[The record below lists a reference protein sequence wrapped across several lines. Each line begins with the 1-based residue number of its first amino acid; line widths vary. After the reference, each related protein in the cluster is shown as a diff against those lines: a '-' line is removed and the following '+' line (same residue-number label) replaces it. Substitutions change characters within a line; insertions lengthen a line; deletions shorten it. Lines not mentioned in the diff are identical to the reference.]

1 MDNIVLFVDDEVHI
15 LSSIKRAVFEEK
27 FKSLFASSAKE
38 ALEIMEKNDVS
49 VVVADMKMP
58 KMDGLTFLKIVK
70 ETRPEIIR
78 MVLSGYTVLPQV
90 LAAINQADIFKFITK
105 PWDMEEDLLGAVRQ
119 AVDYYNLYKERD
131 RLKETLQHRNVTY
144 QKVLRDMEVKLAM
157 YKKNIDIIKELSSWE
172 QNKPSDPDLEAL
184 KELKAILIRIMPIVK
199 ANFDIKEIVDG
210 AQHIFNESNVNCRF
224 TLTEQGCN
232 SYNLSAFNTFI
243 IFVLSFI
250 ASKLDK
256 VTKKDIYCELGCAS
270 FQAKHQLTAKFQI
283 DWSLI
288 AESEFAELE
297 SCLRVLAKLCAYYDS
312 QLDCRRTRNELLIV
326 FVSDIK

>member
-1 MDNIVLFVDDEVHI
+1 
-15 LSSIKRAVFEEK
+15 
-27 FKSLFASSAKE
+27 
-38 ALEIMEKNDVS
+38 
-49 VVVADMKMP
+49 
-58 KMDGLTFLKIVK
+58 
-70 ETRPEIIR
+70 
-78 MVLSGYTVLPQV
+78 
-90 LAAINQADIFKFITK
+90 
-105 PWDMEEDLLGAVRQ
+105 
-119 AVDYYNLYKERD
+119 
-131 RLKETLQHRNVTY
+131 
-144 QKVLRDMEVKLAM
+144 
-157 YKKNIDIIKELSSWE
+157 
-172 QNKPSDPDLEAL
+172 
-184 KELKAILIRIMPIVK
+184 MPIVK

-297 SCLRVLAKLCAYYDS
+297 SCLRVLAKLCAYWQS
-312 QLDCRRTRNELLIV
+312 FAPTMTVSLIAAGRV
-326 FVSDIK
+326 MNC

>member
-157 YKKNIDIIKELSSWE
+157 YKKI
-172 QNKPSDPDLEAL
+172 
-184 KELKAILIRIMPIVK
+184 
-199 ANFDIKEIVDG
+199 
-210 AQHIFNESNVNCRF
+210 
-224 TLTEQGCN
+224 
-232 SYNLSAFNTFI
+232 
-243 IFVLSFI
+243 
-250 ASKLDK
+250 
-256 VTKKDIYCELGCAS
+256 
-270 FQAKHQLTAKFQI
+270 
-283 DWSLI
+283 
-288 AESEFAELE
+288 
-297 SCLRVLAKLCAYYDS
+297 
-312 QLDCRRTRNELLIV
+312 
-326 FVSDIK
+326 